1 MKNTIKRINETAQ
14 INFEKAKGMLD
25 MFNDFYNTNYIW
37 LNKRVVMRKD
47 NIFHDV
53 YTNLEDKELYK
64 KILAQSSGTYKQNGY
79 PLIFEIYCYPENNDD
94 IIYLSICPD
103 EYYKDKLSSIYQ
115 QTVED
120 CKQYNKT
127 QVRSYDYTTIN
138 IMVKN
143 FTNDYD
149 ACFEYDDETGEFFGN
164 CQ

>member
-14 INFEKAKGMLD
+14 VNFEKAKGMLI
-25 MFNDFYNTNYIW
+25 MFNEFYHTNYRW
-37 LNKRVVMRKD
+37 LNKRVVMQQD

-53 YTNLEDKELYK
+53 YTNLEDNELHK
-64 KILAQSSGTYKQNGY
+64 KILATSSGTYKKNGY

-94 IIYLSICPD
+94 IIYLSIYPND
-103 EYYKDKLSSIYQ
+103 TYKEQFPNFYP

-120 CKQYNKT
+120 CKQYNNT

-143 FTNDYD
+143 FTNNSD
-149 ACFEYDDETGEFFGN
+149 ACFEYDNETGEFFGN
-164 CQ
+164 C